1 MVGLAAPGLETTP
14 LAMGTGQPGGPV
26 AAPGIVAVTI
36 ASRGEFLRFAV
47 GNQILHR
54 LASDMEAHGGFPGYY
69 PVVSA
74 LVFYPWSALLP
85 AAIAG
90 AWARRK
96 SDPDLGYLLGWTIG
110 PLILLECFRT
120 KLIHYYLPAFPA
132 CALLVP
138 GWSSRSRPRA

>member
-1 MVGLAAPGLETTP
+1 
-14 LAMGTGQPGGPV
+14 
-26 AAPGIVAVTI
+26 
-36 ASRGEFLRFAV
+36 
-47 GNQILHR
+47 
-54 LASDMEAHGGFPGYY
+54 MEAHGGFPGYY

-96 SDPDLGYLLGWTIG
+96 ADPKLGYLLGWIVG

-120 KLIHYYLPAFPA
+120 KLIHYYLPAFPS
-132 CALLVP
+132 CALLVAWLILSLAAEGVNIRDASAGP
-138 GWSSRSRPRA
+138 AVHGDAGRRSAWPWRRSWSPAPRSCRRSLCGAAARRSRP